1 MALVTPGPELTVYL
15 PIRKG
20 RTRNAVLFKMAV
32 KPRIESEQLDA
43 IYRKWV
49 LDNGGHKSNYFSY
62 DRDVNRV
69 NLTYGL
75 GKQFDEYLWAC
86 GGRIGKEHGKRY
98 AEFFE
103 ESDMIMFSLRHL

>member
-1 MALVTPGPELTVYL
+1 
-15 PIRKG
+15 
-20 RTRNAVLFKMAV
+20 MAV
-32 KPRIESEQLDA
+32 KPRIESEPLNA
-43 IYRKWV
+43 IYQRWA
-49 LDNGGHKSNYFSY
+49 LANGGSKANYSFY
-62 DRDVNRV
+62 DRDFNRV